1 MGNSSFLR
9 RSGFIAALALLLAA
23 MSSHSS
29 WAAERLSMWVR
40 ASGANA
46 AQHLVDLWNSGHP
59 DKIQLTVIPDNQMV
73 SKLATGVK
81 AGQVPDLISFD
92 LIYMPDFMRAG
103 LLTDITDKVKDD
115 ANFKKVAPAFT
126 QLATYKG
133 KLYGT
138 GFTPDVSIL
147 IYNKD
152 LFKKAGLDPGKP
164 PTTLDQIHEYA
175 KKIRALGPDVYGFYF
190 SGSCPGCNI
199 FTTSPMMV
207 ASGAKILPASGSEEP
222 LAGPGVKEVL
232 QLFRDMWAE
241 GLIPKS
247 AQSDNGSNF
256 VANFKT
262 GKIGIQ
268 GAGGF
273 FISDLKREV
282 PNLDFGVAFLPGI
295 KDGQVSAFVGGDV
308 VAIPKGSKRAAIA
321 LQFIKWE
328 LTDEAQLEGLAK
340 NNILPSRADLANNKY
355 FESEPRVVTTA
366 KAIGIGYVP
375 WVFHFNDMVNSDS
388 SPWIQMIQT
397 SVFEGKVDDAIA
409 KAKAKMKA
417 IANE

>member
-9 RSGFIAALALLLAA
+9 RSVFSAALALVLAA
-23 MSSHSS
+23 MSSHPTS
-29 WAAERLSMWVR
+29 AAERVSMWVR

-46 AQHLVDLWNSGHP
+46 AQHLVDLWNTGHP

-81 AGQVPDLISFD
+81 AGQVPDVISFD

-103 LLTDITDKVKDD
+103 LLTDLTDKLKDD
-115 ANFKKVAPAFT
+115 PNFKKVAPAFT

-152 LFKKAGLDPGKP
+152 LFKKAGLDPTKP
-164 PTTLDQIHEYA
+164 PTTLAQIHEYA
-175 KKIRALGPDVYGFYF
+175 TKIHALGPDIYGFYF

-207 ASGAKILPASGSEEP
+207 ASGAKILPANGTEEP

-232 QLFRDMWAE
+232 QLFRDMWVE

-247 AQSDNGSNF
+247 AQSDNGANF

-282 PNLDFGVAFLPGI
+282 PNLDFGVTFLPGI

-308 VAIPKGSKRAAIA
+308 VAIPKGSKHAAIA

-328 LTDEAQLEGLAK
+328 LSDEAQLEGLAK
-340 NNILPSRADLANNKY
+340 NNILPSRTDLANNKY
-355 FESEPRVVTTA
+355 FEGEPRVVTTA

-388 SPWIQMIQT
+388 SPWIQMIQ
-397 SVFEGKVDDAIA
+397 SAVFEGKVDDAIA